1 MKIISYHHSLS
12 DCDSNDNCTTNLRRC
27 RYDAA
32 INALLF
38 TAFWAVIVTGFAI
51 KNRLRRWA
59 KPISSH
65 KLWPVIAQQVRDS
78 AVNSNINALSAEI
91 IASLFYNLLMEF
103 PLLILEFIIISVA

>member
-32 INALLF
+32 INAL
-38 TAFWAVIVTGFAI
+38 
-51 KNRLRRWA
+51 
-59 KPISSH
+59 
-65 KLWPVIAQQVRDS
+65 
-78 AVNSNINALSAEI
+78 SAEI